1 MIIIAIFIKLFD
13 IRIFAKSLL
22 GFSRSFRAS
31 TELLDLSFFKFSIS
45 FGESEKYA
53 TSEPDINAEQN
64 SNRIIIVSIK
74 KKLNDNGINV
84 ISRML

>member
-1 MIIIAIFIKLFD
+1 MLKI
-13 IRIFAKSLL
+13 
-22 GFSRSFRAS
+22 
-31 TELLDLSFFKFSIS
+31 LDLSFFKCSIS

-53 TSEPDINAEQN
+53 TSEPEINAEQK

-74 KKLNDNGINV
+74 KILNDNGISV